1 MMRGILGWM
10 IAGTA
15 LVFSGSVLGESY
27 PSRPVTLIV
36 PYAAGGGVDAVAR
49 VIAES
54 LSERLG
60 QRFVIENVT
69 GAGGVIGTQ
78 RAARAQPDG
87 YTLLFAVE
95 NTMAVAKL
103 VQRTVVQYD
112 SQKDFQPISL
122 IGTAP
127 LVLAGKKELP
137 ANNISELMKL
147 LRANP
152 GKYSYASS
160 GVGTSLQV
168 LGEMINVE
176 GKVHMVHVPYR
187 AAPQIVADLV
197 SNQIDLAVLPLN
209 LALPPYR
216 DGSVKIFGTSERARS
231 SLAPDLPS
239 LADNPELKAVNMTVW
254 YGLFAPAKVDPAI
267 VERIYDALAVTLRDP
282 EMRAKL
288 AEVHLVKAVGSTP
301 SELAVFLGQEIERYS
316 AIVKAANIKAE

>member
-1 MMRGILGWM
+1 MRKLFGWM
-10 IAGTA
+10 VIIPA
-15 LVFSGSVLGESY
+15 LVVAEPSFGQSY
-27 PSRPVTLIV
+27 PSRLITLVV
-36 PYAAGGGVDAVAR
+36 PYAAGGGGDVVAR
-49 VIAES
+49 VIGET
-54 LSERLG
+54 LGERLG
-60 QRFVIENVT
+60 QKIIVENVT

-103 VQRTVVQYD
+103 VQPSVVQYD

-127 LVLAGKKELP
+127 LVLVGKKDLR
-137 ANNISELMKL
+137 ANNISELMTF

-187 AAPQIVADLV
+187 AAPQIVADLI
-197 SNQIDLAVLPLN
+197 SNQIDLAILPLN

-216 DGSVKIFGTSERARS
+216 NGSVKIFGTSERTRS
-231 SLAPDLPS
+231 PLAPDLPS
-239 LADNPELKAVNMTVW
+239 LADHPELKNVNMTVW
-254 YGLFAPAKVDPAI
+254 YGLFAPAKVDVAI
-267 VERIYDALAVTLRDP
+267 VDRIYQALAATLRDP
-282 EMRAKL
+282 SMRAKL
-288 AEVHLVKAVGSTP
+288 AEVHLVNAIGSTP
-301 SELAVFLGQEIERYS
+301 SELATFLGHEIETYS
-316 AIVKAANIKAE
+316 AIVKAADIKAE